1 MEGPFEVLTKRLGI
15 YNRVS
20 WVGWLEDNDLP
31 SFYRKLDVFVIPST
45 QEGLNIAGLQAM
57 ATAVPVV
64 STYCGGPEDYV
75 IHDKTGSL
83 VSSNAE
89 EMSSAILNITE
100 DREKR
105 NTMGMSA
112 RKYVEDH
119 YSHEQF
125 EESLHQAWY
134 KIWGDKP

>member
-1 MEGPFEVLTKRLGI
+1 MIEYNSSFELILTGNMGGSFEVLTKKLGI
-15 YNRVS
+15 YTRVS

-31 SFYRKLDVFVIPST
+31 SFYKKLDVFVIPST

-89 EMSSAILNITE
+89 EMSSAILNIT
-100 DREKR
+100 
-105 NTMGMSA
+105 
-112 RKYVEDH
+112 
-119 YSHEQF
+119 
-125 EESLHQAWY
+125 
-134 KIWGDKP
+134 